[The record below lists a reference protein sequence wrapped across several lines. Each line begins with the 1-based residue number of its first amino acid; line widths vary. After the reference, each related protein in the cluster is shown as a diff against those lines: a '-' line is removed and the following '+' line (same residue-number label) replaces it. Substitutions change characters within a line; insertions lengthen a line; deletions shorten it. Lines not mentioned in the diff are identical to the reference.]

1 MSDNF
6 AARLNQIL
14 PRLISPEL
22 RTNSGLG
29 NEIGFYVFNYPPERE
44 LDVRRHVQ
52 LLRAQIARQHSE
64 LRVSEV
70 NLFDLLV
77 DYLRRRKILDPALKL
92 QREKG
97 DAELQRALKGSL
109 HEEKVAQEFIA
120 AAKPNEHDMVFMT
133 GVGNVWPLLRT
144 HTLLN
149 NLHALMQAKPL
160 IVFYP
165 GMYDGQTLKL
175 FGRSNDQNYYRAFRL
190 VA

>member
-14 PRLISPEL
+14 PRLVSPGL
-22 RTNSGLG
+22 RANSGLG

-44 LDVRRHVQ
+44 LDVRKHIQ
-52 LLRAQIARQHSE
+52 LLRAQIARQHPE

-70 NLFDLLV
+70 NLFGLLI

-97 DAELQRALKGSL
+97 NAEVQRALKGSL
-109 HEEKVAQEFIA
+109 HEEKLAQEFIT
-120 AAKPNEHDMVFMT
+120 AAKPDEHDMVFMT

-175 FGRSNDQNYYRAFRL
+175 FGRLNDQNYYRAFRL

>member
-29 NEIGFYVFNYPPERE
+29 NEIGFYVFHYPPERE
-44 LDVRRHVQ
+44 LDVRKHVQ

-64 LRVSEV
+64 LRVAEV
-70 NLFDLLV
+70 NLFGLLV
-77 DYLRRRKILDPALKL
+77 NYLRRRKILDPALKL

-120 AAKPNEHDMVFMT
+120 AAKPDEHDIVFMT

-149 NLHALMQAKPL
+149 NLHPLMQAKPL

-165 GMYDGQTLKL
+165 GIYDGQTLKL
-175 FGRSNDQNYYRAFRL
+175 FGRLNDQNYYRAFRL

>member
-44 LDVRRHVQ
+44 LDVRKHIQ
-52 LLRAQIARQHSE
+52 LLRAQIARQHPE

-70 NLFDLLV
+70 NLFDLLI

-92 QREKG
+92 QRERG

-120 AAKPNEHDMVFMT
+120 AAKPDEHDMVFMT

-149 NLHALMQAKPL
+149 NLHPLMQAKPL

-175 FGRSNDQNYYRAFRL
+175 FGRLNDQNYYRAFRL

>member
-97 DAELQRALKGSL
+97 NMELQRALKGSL

-120 AAKPNEHDMVFMT
+120 AAKLDEHDMVFMT

-175 FGRSNDQNYYRAFRL
+175 FGRLNDQNYYRAFRL

>member
-1 MSDNF
+1 MGDNF

-29 NEIGFYVFNYPPERE
+29 NEIGFYVFNYPPECE
-44 LDVRRHVQ
+44 LDVRRHVP

-70 NLFDLLV
+70 NLFDLLI

-97 DAELQRALKGSL
+97 NTELQRALKGSL

-120 AAKPNEHDMVFMT
+120 AAKPDEHDIILMT

-149 NLHALMQAKPL
+149 NLHPLMQAKPL

-165 GMYDGQTLKL
+165 GIYDGQTLKL
-175 FGRSNDQNYYRAFRL
+175 FGRLNDQNYYRAFRL

>member
-14 PRLISPEL
+14 PRLISSEL

-64 LRVSEV
+64 LRVAEV

-77 DYLRRRKILDPALKL
+77 NYLRRRKILDPALKL

-97 DAELQRALKGSL
+97 DAELQHALKGSL
-109 HEEKVAQEFIA
+109 HEEKVAQEFIT
-120 AAKPNEHDMVFMT
+120 AAKPDKHDIIFMT

-149 NLHALMQAKPL
+149 NLHPLMQAKPL

-175 FGRSNDQNYYRAFRL
+175 FGRLNDQNYYRAFRL

>member
-44 LDVRRHVQ
+44 VDVRKHVQ
-52 LLRAQIARQHSE
+52 LLRAQIARQHTE

-70 NLFDLLV
+70 NLFALLV
-77 DYLRRRKILDPALKL
+77 GYLSRRKILEPALKL

-120 AAKPNEHDMVFMT
+120 AAKPDENDMVFMT
-133 GVGNVWPLLRT
+133 GVGNAWPLLRT

-149 NLHALMQAKPL
+149 NLHPLMQAKPL

-165 GMYDGQTLKL
+165 GIYDGQTLRL
-175 FGRSNDQNYYRAFRL
+175 FGCLNDKPYYRAFRL
-190 VA
+190 VT